1 MSNTTGNTGKN
12 AYEIRLEVLQMALG
26 LAESRWAATL
36 EQARDGALRRPEG
49 DSDVNYALPP
59 DNRQAEAL
67 ASADKFYSFVENK
80 QT

>member
-26 LAESRWAATL
+26 LAESRWHATL
-36 EQARDGALRRPEG
+36 EQARDGFLRRAEG
-49 DSDVNYALPP
+49 DSVVNYALPP